1 MLCGELYAADST
13 NGTVPVSGDG
23 SVPLAHV
30 ALVETNGF
38 GVQLFLVEGDKFF
51 TDWEKPE
58 PPHITPVLVARRGV
72 PIRTVIVYVGAGLKS
87 DGSADVTYDALV
99 FKPDGSAYGRESDLT
114 VAQGVDPAPGELHR
128 ACKYA
133 GIRIEP
139 KDPAGVYTV
148 EVVVRD
154 KVKKV
159 ELRLTRKF
167 TVEE

>member
-1 MLCGELYAADST
+1 MKILTILFMLCGELYAADST

-30 ALVETNGF
+30 ALVETN
-38 GVQLFLVEGDKFF
+38 
-51 TDWEKPE
+51 
-58 PPHITPVLVARRGV
+58 
-72 PIRTVIVYVGAGLKS
+72 
-87 DGSADVTYDALV
+87 GSADVTYDALV